1 VISNILT
8 DLYKKK
14 THDSKKCYD
23 KSVKIFPGGIS
34 HNIRFFKPYPFFVNK
49 AKDKHLFD
57 VDGNRYVDYWMGH
70 WALILGHSPNVVIK
84 KLDKQIFWG
93 TLYGTANDISIK
105 LAEVIQKSIP
115 ISELLR
121 FCSTGSEATMYA
133 IRLARGVTKK
143 RIICKTIGGWH
154 GFNTDLMQ
162 SVNYPFEN
170 DEGVGMTG
178 REGDFVESIPFNDL
192 DRSIKLLDSVK
203 DDLACIIIEPLLG
216 GAGCIPADVNYLK
229 GLEEY
234 CKRNDILFILDE
246 IVTGF
251 RLKFGSVS
259 SQYGLDPDLI
269 TLGKIVGG
277 GLPIGVVCGKKEIM
291 NIANPVVN
299 RNKQELCHIGGGT
312 FSSNPLTMNAGYATL
327 DYISKNRQTV
337 YNKINKLGAITR
349 TGLKKLFSD
358 YGIKSHVTG
367 VGSLFLTHFLSDKVN
382 EITNANDV
390 ALSDGGKL
398 ARYHFSLMAK
408 YGIFFLPH
416 KMGAISNVHTLEDI
430 RRLLDVTEKIINSGV
445 LHNQIKNKS
454 NMTMK
459 AAI

>member
-1 VISNILT
+1 MISNSLM

-14 THDSKKCYD
+14 THNSRKFYND
-23 KSVKIFPGGIS
+23 SVKIFPGGIS
-34 HNIRFFKPYPFFVNK
+34 HNIRFFRPYPFFVNK
-49 AKDKHLFD
+49 ATNKNLID

-70 WALILGHSPNVVIK
+70 WALILGHSPNVVVK
-84 KLDKQIFWG
+84 KLDRQIRQG
-93 TLYGTANDISIK
+93 TLYGTANDISVKLGETIK
-105 LAEVIQKSIP
+105 KSIP

-121 FCSTGSEATMYA
+121 FCTTGSEATMYA
-133 IRLARGVTKK
+133 IRIARAVTKK

-162 SVNYPFEN
+162 SVNYPFEL

-192 DRSIKLLDSVK
+192 DRSIRLLESVK

-216 GAGCIPADVNYLK
+216 GGGCIPADINFLK

-234 CKRNDILFILDE
+234 CKRNDILYILDE

-251 RLKFGSVS
+251 RLNFGSVS
-259 SQYGLDPDLI
+259 SLYHLNPDMI

-291 NIANPVVN
+291 KVANPVEN
-299 RNKQELCHIGGGT
+299 RNKEQLCYIGGGT
-312 FSSNPLTMNAGYATL
+312 FSSNPLTMTAGYATI

-337 YNKINKLGAITR
+337 YNKINKLGDMAR
-349 TGLKKLFSD
+349 NGLKKLFSD
-358 YGIKSHVTG
+358 YGLKTEVTG
-367 VGSLFLTHFLSDKVN
+367 LGSLFLTHFLSNKVN
-382 EITNANDV
+382 QITNANDV
-390 ALSDGGKL
+390 ALSDNDTLTK
-398 ARYHFSLMAK
+398 YHFSLMAK

-416 KMGAISNVHTLEDI
+416 KMGAISIVHDVKDI
-430 RRLLDVTEKIINSGV
+430 QSLINATEKIIESDI
-445 LHNQIKNKS
+445 LTIMKN
-454 NMTMK
+454 
-459 AAI
+459 

>member
-1 VISNILT
+1 MISNSLR

-14 THDSKKCYD
+14 THNSKKFYND
-23 KSVKIFPGGIS
+23 SVKVFPGGIS
-34 HNIRFFKPYPFFVNK
+34 HNIRFFRPYPFFVNK
-49 AKDKHLFD
+49 ATNKHLID

-70 WALILGHSPNVVIK
+70 WALILGHSPNVVVK
-84 KLDKQIFWG
+84 KLDRQIRQG
-93 TLYGTANDISIK
+93 TLYGTANDISVKLGETIK
-105 LAEVIQKSIP
+105 KSIP

-121 FCSTGSEATMYA
+121 FCTTGSEATMYA
-133 IRLARGVTKK
+133 IRIARAVTKK

-162 SVNYPFEN
+162 SVNYPFEL

-192 DRSIKLLDSVK
+192 DRSIRLLESVK

-216 GAGCIPADVNYLK
+216 GGGCIPADINFLK

-234 CKRNDILFILDE
+234 CKKNDILYILDE
-246 IVTGF
+246 IVTGY
-251 RLKFGSVS
+251 RLNFGSVCS
-259 SQYGLDPDLI
+259 LYHLNPDMI

-291 NIANPVVN
+291 KVANPVEN
-299 RNKQELCHIGGGT
+299 RNKEQLCYIGGGT
-312 FSSNPLTMNAGYATL
+312 FSSNPLTMTAGYATI

-337 YNKINKLGAITR
+337 YNKINKLGDIAR
-349 TGLKKLFSD
+349 NGLKRLFSD
-358 YGIKSHVTG
+358 YGLKTEVTG
-367 VGSLFLTHFLSDKVN
+367 LGSLFLTHFLSNKVN

-390 ALSDGGKL
+390 ALSDNDTLTK
-398 ARYHFSLMAK
+398 YHFSLMAK

-416 KMGAISNVHTLEDI
+416 KMGAISIVHDVKDI
-430 RRLLDVTEKIINSGV
+430 QSLINATEKIIESDI
-445 LHNQIKNKS
+445 LTIIKN
-454 NMTMK
+454 
-459 AAI
+459 

>member
-1 VISNILT
+1 MISNSLR

-14 THDSKKCYD
+14 THNSRKFYND
-23 KSVKIFPGGIS
+23 SVKIFPGGIS
-34 HNIRFFKPYPFFVNK
+34 HNIRFFRPYPFFVNK
-49 AKDKHLFD
+49 ATNKHLID

-70 WALILGHSPNVVIK
+70 WALILGHSPNVVVK
-84 KLDKQIFWG
+84 KLDRQIRQG
-93 TLYGTANDISIK
+93 TLYGTANDISINLGETIK
-105 LAEVIQKSIP
+105 KSIP

-121 FCSTGSEATMYA
+121 FCTTGSEATMYA
-133 IRLARGVTKK
+133 IRIARAVTKK

-162 SVNYPFEN
+162 SVNYPFEI

-192 DRSIKLLDSVK
+192 DRSIRLLESVK

-216 GAGCIPADVNYLK
+216 GGGCIPADINFLK

-251 RLKFGSVS
+251 RLNFGSVS
-259 SQYGLDPDLI
+259 SLYHLNPDMI

-291 NIANPVVN
+291 KVANPVEN
-299 RNKQELCHIGGGT
+299 RNKEQLCYIGGGT
-312 FSSNPLTMNAGYATL
+312 FSSNPLTMTAGYATL

-337 YNKINKLGAITR
+337 YNKINKLGDIAR
-349 TGLKKLFSD
+349 NDLKKLFSD
-358 YGIKSHVTG
+358 YGLKTEVTG
-367 VGSLFLTHFLSDKVN
+367 LGSLFLTHFLSNKVN

-390 ALSDGGKL
+390 ALSDNDTLTK
-398 ARYHFSLMAK
+398 YHFSLMAK

-416 KMGAISNVHTLEDI
+416 KMGAISIVHDVKDI
-430 RRLLDVTEKIINSGV
+430 QSLINATEKIIESDI
-445 LHNQIKNKS
+445 LTIMKN
-454 NMTMK
+454 
-459 AAI
+459 

>member
-1 VISNILT
+1 MISNSLR

-14 THDSKKCYD
+14 THNSRKFYND
-23 KSVKIFPGGIS
+23 SVKIFPGGIS
-34 HNIRFFKPYPFFVNK
+34 HNIRFFRPYPFFVNK
-49 AKDKHLFD
+49 ATNKQLID

-70 WALILGHSPNVVIK
+70 WALILGHSPNVVVK
-84 KLDKQIFWG
+84 KLDRQIRQG
-93 TLYGTANDISIK
+93 TLYGTVNDISIK
-105 LAEVIQKSIP
+105 LGETIKKSIP

-121 FCSTGSEATMYA
+121 FCTTGSEATMYA
-133 IRLARGVTKK
+133 IRIARAVTKK

-162 SVNYPFEN
+162 SVNYPFEI

-192 DRSIKLLDSVK
+192 DRSIRLLESVK

-216 GAGCIPADVNYLK
+216 GGGCIPADINFLK

-251 RLKFGSVS
+251 RLNFGSVS
-259 SQYGLDPDLI
+259 SLYHLNPDII

-291 NIANPVVN
+291 KVANPVEN
-299 RNKQELCHIGGGT
+299 RNKEQLCYIGGGT
-312 FSSNPLTMNAGYATL
+312 FSSNPLSMTAGCATL

-337 YNKINKLGAITR
+337 YNKINKLGDIAR
-349 TGLKKLFSD
+349 NDLKKLFSD
-358 YGIKSHVTG
+358 YKLKTEVTG
-367 VGSLFLTHFLSDKVN
+367 LGSLFLTHFLSNKVN

-390 ALSDGGKL
+390 ALSDNDTLTK
-398 ARYHFSLMAK
+398 YHFSLMAK

-416 KMGAISNVHTLEDI
+416 KMGAISIAHDVKDI
-430 RRLLDVTEKIINSGV
+430 QSLINATEKIIETDI
-445 LHNQIKNKS
+445 LTIMKN
-454 NMTMK
+454 
-459 AAI
+459 

>member
-1 VISNILT
+1 MISNSLR

-14 THDSKKCYD
+14 THNSKKFYND
-23 KSVKIFPGGIS
+23 SVKVFPGGIS
-34 HNIRFFKPYPFFVNK
+34 HNIRFFRPYPFFVNK
-49 AKDKHLFD
+49 ATNKHLID

-70 WALILGHSPNVVIK
+70 WALILGHSPNVVVK
-84 KLDKQIFWG
+84 KLDRQIRQG
-93 TLYGTANDISIK
+93 TLYGTANDISVRLGETIK
-105 LAEVIQKSIP
+105 KSIP

-121 FCSTGSEATMYA
+121 FCTTGSEATMYA
-133 IRLARGVTKK
+133 IRIARAVTKK

-162 SVNYPFEN
+162 SVNYPFEL

-192 DRSIKLLDSVK
+192 DRSIRLLESVK

-216 GAGCIPADVNYLK
+216 GGGCIPADINFLK

-234 CKRNDILFILDE
+234 CKKNDILYILDE

-251 RLKFGSVS
+251 RLNFGSVS
-259 SQYGLDPDLI
+259 SLYHLNPDMI

-291 NIANPVVN
+291 KVANPVEN
-299 RNKQELCHIGGGT
+299 RNKEQLCYIGGGT
-312 FSSNPLTMNAGYATL
+312 FSSNPLTMTAGYATI

-337 YNKINKLGAITR
+337 YNKINKLGDIAR
-349 TGLKKLFSD
+349 NGLKRLFSD
-358 YGIKSHVTG
+358 YGLKTEVTG
-367 VGSLFLTHFLSDKVN
+367 LGSLFLTHFLSNKVN

-390 ALSDGGKL
+390 ALSDNDTLTK
-398 ARYHFSLMAK
+398 YHFSLMAK

-416 KMGAISNVHTLEDI
+416 KMGAISIVHDVKDI
-430 RRLLDVTEKIINSGV
+430 QSLINATEKIIESDI
-445 LHNQIKNKS
+445 LTIMKN
-454 NMTMK
+454 
-459 AAI
+459 

>member
-1 VISNILT
+1 MISNSLR

-14 THDSKKCYD
+14 THNSRKFYND
-23 KSVKIFPGGIS
+23 SVKIFPGGIS
-34 HNIRFFKPYPFFVNK
+34 HNIRFFRPYPFFVNK
-49 AKDKHLFD
+49 ATDKHLID

-70 WALILGHSPNVVIK
+70 WALILGHSPNVVVK
-84 KLDKQIFWG
+84 KLDRQIRQG
-93 TLYGTANDISIK
+93 TLYGTANDISVKLGETIK
-105 LAEVIQKSIP
+105 KSIP

-121 FCSTGSEATMYA
+121 FCTTGSEATMYA
-133 IRLARGVTKK
+133 IRIARAVTKK

-162 SVNYPFEN
+162 SVNYPFEL

-192 DRSIKLLDSVK
+192 DRSIRLLESVK

-216 GAGCIPADVNYLK
+216 GGGCIPADINFLK

-234 CKRNDILFILDE
+234 CKRNDILYILDE

-251 RLKFGSVS
+251 RLNFGSVS
-259 SQYGLDPDLI
+259 SLYHLNPDMI

-291 NIANPVVN
+291 KVANPVEN
-299 RNKQELCHIGGGT
+299 RNKEQLCYIGGGT
-312 FSSNPLTMNAGYATL
+312 FSSNPLTMTAGYATI
-327 DYISKNRQTV
+327 DYISKNRQAV
-337 YNKINKLGAITR
+337 YNKINKLGDMAR
-349 TGLKKLFSD
+349 NGLKKLFSD
-358 YGIKSHVTG
+358 YGLKTEVTG
-367 VGSLFLTHFLSDKVN
+367 LGSLFLTHFLSNKVN

-390 ALSDGGKL
+390 ALSDNDTLTK
-398 ARYHFSLMAK
+398 YHFSLMSK

-416 KMGAISNVHTLEDI
+416 KMGAISLVHNVKDI
-430 RRLLDVTEKIINSGV
+430 RILINATEKIIESDI
-445 LHNQIKNKS
+445 LTIMKN
-454 NMTMK
+454 
-459 AAI
+459 

>member
-1 VISNILT
+1 MISKSLR

-14 THDSKKCYD
+14 THNSRKFYND
-23 KSVKIFPGGIS
+23 SVKIFPGGIS
-34 HNIRFFKPYPFFVNK
+34 HNIRFFRPYPFFVNK
-49 AKDKHLFD
+49 ATNKHLID

-70 WALILGHSPNVVIK
+70 WALILGHSPNVVVK
-84 KLDKQIFWG
+84 KLDRQIRQG

-105 LAEVIQKSIP
+105 LGETIKKSIP

-121 FCSTGSEATMYA
+121 FCTTGSEATMYA
-133 IRLARGVTKK
+133 IRIARAVTKK

-162 SVNYPFEN
+162 SVNYPFEI
-170 DEGVGMTG
+170 DEGVGMTA

-192 DRSIKLLDSVK
+192 DRSIRLLESVK

-216 GAGCIPADVNYLK
+216 GGGCIPADINFLK

-251 RLKFGSVS
+251 RLNFGSVS
-259 SQYGLDPDLI
+259 SLYRLNPDII

-291 NIANPVVN
+291 KIANPVEN
-299 RNKQELCHIGGGT
+299 RNKEQLCYIGGGT
-312 FSSNPLTMNAGYATL
+312 FSSNPLTMTAGYATL

-337 YNKINKLGAITR
+337 YNKINKLGDTAR
-349 TGLKKLFSD
+349 NDLKKLFSD
-358 YGIKSHVTG
+358 YGLKTEVTG
-367 VGSLFLTHFLSDKVN
+367 IGSLFLTHFLSNKVS

-390 ALSDGGKL
+390 ALSDNDTLTK
-398 ARYHFSLMAK
+398 YHFSLMAK

-416 KMGAISNVHTLEDI
+416 KMGAISIVHDVKDI
-430 RRLLDVTEKIINSGV
+430 QSLINATEKIIESDI
-445 LHNQIKNKS
+445 LTIMKN
-454 NMTMK
+454 
-459 AAI
+459 

>member
-1 VISNILT
+1 MISNSLR

-14 THDSKKCYD
+14 THNSRKLYND
-23 KSVKIFPGGIS
+23 SVKIFPGGIS
-34 HNIRFFKPYPFFVNK
+34 HNIRFFRPYPFFVNK
-49 AKDKHLFD
+49 ATNKHLID

-70 WALILGHSPNVVIK
+70 WALILGHSPNVVVK
-84 KLDKQIFWG
+84 KLDRQIRQG

-105 LAEVIQKSIP
+105 LGETIKKSIP

-121 FCSTGSEATMYA
+121 FCTTGSEATMYA
-133 IRLARGVTKK
+133 IRIARAVTKK

-162 SVNYPFEN
+162 SVNYPFEL

-192 DRSIKLLDSVK
+192 DRSIRLLESVK

-216 GAGCIPADVNYLK
+216 GGGCIPADINFLK

-251 RLKFGSVS
+251 RLNFGSVS
-259 SQYGLDPDLI
+259 SLYHLNPDII

-291 NIANPVVN
+291 KVANPVEN
-299 RNKQELCHIGGGT
+299 RNKDQLCYIGGGT
-312 FSSNPLTMNAGYATL
+312 FSSNPLTMTAGYATL

-337 YNKINKLGAITR
+337 YNKINKLGDIAR
-349 TGLKKLFSD
+349 NDLKKLFSD
-358 YGIKSHVTG
+358 YGLKTEVTG
-367 VGSLFLTHFLSDKVN
+367 LGSLFLTHFLSNKVN

-390 ALSDGGKL
+390 ALSDNDTLTK
-398 ARYHFSLMAK
+398 YHFSLMAK

-416 KMGAISNVHTLEDI
+416 KMGAISIVHDVKDI
-430 RRLLDVTEKIINSGV
+430 QSLINATEKIIESDI
-445 LHNQIKNKS
+445 LTIMKN
-454 NMTMK
+454 
-459 AAI
+459 

>member
-1 VISNILT
+1 MISNSLM

-14 THDSKKCYD
+14 THNSRKFYND
-23 KSVKIFPGGIS
+23 SVKIFPGGIS
-34 HNIRFFKPYPFFVNK
+34 HNIRFFRPYPFFVNK
-49 AKDKHLFD
+49 ATNKNLID

-70 WALILGHSPNVVIK
+70 WALILGHSPNVVVK
-84 KLDKQIFWG
+84 KLDRQIRQG
-93 TLYGTANDISIK
+93 TLYGTANDISVKLGETIK
-105 LAEVIQKSIP
+105 KSIP

-121 FCSTGSEATMYA
+121 FCTTGSEATMYA
-133 IRLARGVTKK
+133 IRIARAVTKK

-162 SVNYPFEN
+162 SVNYPFEL

-192 DRSIKLLDSVK
+192 DRSIRLLESVK

-216 GAGCIPADVNYLK
+216 GGGCVPADINFLK

-234 CKRNDILFILDE
+234 CKRNDILYILDE

-251 RLKFGSVS
+251 RLNFGSVS
-259 SQYGLDPDLI
+259 SLYHLNPDMI

-291 NIANPVVN
+291 KVANPVEN
-299 RNKQELCHIGGGT
+299 RNKEQLCYIGGGT
-312 FSSNPLTMNAGYATL
+312 FSSNPLTMTAGYATI

-337 YNKINKLGAITR
+337 YNKINKLGDMAR
-349 TGLKKLFSD
+349 NGLKKLFSD
-358 YGIKSHVTG
+358 YGLKTEVTG
-367 VGSLFLTHFLSDKVN
+367 LGSLFLTHFLSNKVN
-382 EITNANDV
+382 QITNANDV
-390 ALSDGGKL
+390 ALSDNDTLTK
-398 ARYHFSLMAK
+398 YHFSLMAK

-416 KMGAISNVHTLEDI
+416 KMGAISIVHDVKDI
-430 RRLLDVTEKIINSGV
+430 QSLINATEKIIESDI
-445 LHNQIKNKS
+445 LTIMKN
-454 NMTMK
+454 
-459 AAI
+459 

>member
-1 VISNILT
+1 MISNSLR

-14 THDSKKCYD
+14 THNSKKFYND
-23 KSVKIFPGGIS
+23 SVKVFPGGIS
-34 HNIRFFKPYPFFVNK
+34 HNIRFFRPYPFFVNK
-49 AKDKHLFD
+49 ATNKHLID

-70 WALILGHSPNVVIK
+70 WALILGHSPNVVVK
-84 KLDKQIFWG
+84 KLDRQIRQG
-93 TLYGTANDISIK
+93 TLYGTANDISVKLGETIK
-105 LAEVIQKSIP
+105 KSIP

-121 FCSTGSEATMYA
+121 FCTTGSEATMYA
-133 IRLARGVTKK
+133 IRIARAVTKK

-162 SVNYPFEN
+162 SVNYPFEL

-178 REGDFVESIPFNDL
+178 REVDFVESIPFNDL
-192 DRSIKLLDSVK
+192 DRSIRLLESVK

-216 GAGCIPADVNYLK
+216 GGGCIPADINFLK

-234 CKRNDILFILDE
+234 CKKNDILYILDE

-251 RLKFGSVS
+251 RLNFGSVS
-259 SQYGLDPDLI
+259 SLYHLNPDMI

-291 NIANPVVN
+291 KVANPVEN
-299 RNKQELCHIGGGT
+299 RNKEQLCYIGGGT
-312 FSSNPLTMNAGYATL
+312 FSSNPLTMTAGYATI

-337 YNKINKLGAITR
+337 YNKINKLGDIAR
-349 TGLKKLFSD
+349 NGLKRLFSD
-358 YGIKSHVTG
+358 YGLKTEVTG
-367 VGSLFLTHFLSDKVN
+367 LGSLFLTHFLSNKVN

-390 ALSDGGKL
+390 ALSDNDTLTK
-398 ARYHFSLMAK
+398 YHFSLMAK

-416 KMGAISNVHTLEDI
+416 KMGAISIVHDVKDI
-430 RRLLDVTEKIINSGV
+430 QSLINATEKIIESDI
-445 LHNQIKNKS
+445 LTIMKN
-454 NMTMK
+454 
-459 AAI
+459 

>member
-1 VISNILT
+1 MISNSLR

-14 THDSKKCYD
+14 THNSRKFYND
-23 KSVKIFPGGIS
+23 SVKIFPGGIS
-34 HNIRFFKPYPFFVNK
+34 HNIRFFRPYPFFVNK
-49 AKDKHLFD
+49 ATNKHLID

-70 WALILGHSPNVVIK
+70 WALILGHSPNVVVK
-84 KLDKQIFWG
+84 KLDRQIRQG
-93 TLYGTANDISIK
+93 TLYGTANDISVKLGETIK
-105 LAEVIQKSIP
+105 KSIP

-121 FCSTGSEATMYA
+121 FCTTGSEATMYA
-133 IRLARGVTKK
+133 IRIARAVTKK

-162 SVNYPFEN
+162 SVNYPFEL

-192 DRSIKLLDSVK
+192 DRSIRLLESVK

-216 GAGCIPADVNYLK
+216 GGGCIPADINFLK

-234 CKRNDILFILDE
+234 CKRNDILYILDE

-251 RLKFGSVS
+251 RLNFGSVS
-259 SQYGLDPDLI
+259 SLYHLNPDMI

-291 NIANPVVN
+291 KVANPVEN
-299 RNKQELCHIGGGT
+299 RNKEQLCYIGGGT
-312 FSSNPLTMNAGYATL
+312 FSSNPLTMTAGYATI

-337 YNKINKLGAITR
+337 YNKINKLGDMAR
-349 TGLKKLFSD
+349 NGLKKLFSD
-358 YGIKSHVTG
+358 YGLKTEVTG
-367 VGSLFLTHFLSDKVN
+367 LGSLFLTHFLSNKVN

-390 ALSDGGKL
+390 ALSDNDTLTK
-398 ARYHFSLMAK
+398 YHFSLMAK

-416 KMGAISNVHTLEDI
+416 KMGAISIVHDVKDI
-430 RRLLDVTEKIINSGV
+430 QSLINATEKIIESDI
-445 LHNQIKNKS
+445 LTIMKN
-454 NMTMK
+454 
-459 AAI
+459 

>member
-1 VISNILT
+1 MISNSLM
-8 DLYKKK
+8 DLYRKK
-14 THDSKKCYD
+14 THNSRKFYND
-23 KSVKIFPGGIS
+23 SVKIFPGGIS
-34 HNIRFFKPYPFFVNK
+34 HNIRFFRPYPFFVNK
-49 AKDKHLFD
+49 ATNKHLID

-70 WALILGHSPNVVIK
+70 WALILGHSPKVVVK
-84 KLDKQIFWG
+84 KLDRQIRHG
-93 TLYGTANDISIK
+93 TLYGTANDISVKLGETIK
-105 LAEVIQKSIP
+105 KSIP

-121 FCSTGSEATMYA
+121 FCTTGSEATMYA
-133 IRLARGVTKK
+133 IRIARAVTKK

-162 SVNYPFEN
+162 SVNYPFEI

-192 DRSIKLLDSVK
+192 DRSIRLLESVK

-216 GAGCIPADVNYLK
+216 GGGCIPADINFLK

-251 RLKFGSVS
+251 RLNFGSVS
-259 SQYGLDPDLI
+259 SLYHLNPDMI

-291 NIANPVVN
+291 KVANPVEN
-299 RNKQELCHIGGGT
+299 RNKEHLCYIGGGT
-312 FSSNPLTMNAGYATL
+312 FSSNPLTMTAGYTTL
-327 DYISKNRQTV
+327 DYIGKNRKTV
-337 YNKINKLGAITR
+337 YNKINKLGDTAR
-349 TGLKKLFSD
+349 NGLKKLFSD
-358 YGIKSHVTG
+358 YGLKTEVTG
-367 VGSLFLTHFLSDKVN
+367 IGSLFLTHFLSNKVS

-390 ALSDGGKL
+390 ALSDNDTLTK
-398 ARYHFSLMAK
+398 YHFSLMAK

-416 KMGAISNVHTLEDI
+416 KMGAISIVHDAKDI
-430 RRLLDVTEKIINSGV
+430 QSLINATEKIIESDI
-445 LHNQIKNKS
+445 LTIMKN
-454 NMTMK
+454 
-459 AAI
+459 

>member
-1 VISNILT
+1 MISNSLR

-14 THDSKKCYD
+14 THNSRKFYND
-23 KSVKIFPGGIS
+23 SVKIFPGGIS
-34 HNIRFFKPYPFFVNK
+34 HNIRFFRPYPFFVNK
-49 AKDKHLFD
+49 ATNKHLID

-70 WALILGHSPNVVIK
+70 WALILGHSPKVVVK
-84 KLDKQIFWG
+84 KLDRQIRKG
-93 TLYGTANDISIK
+93 TLSGTANHISIK
-105 LAEVIQKSIP
+105 LGETIKKSIP

-121 FCSTGSEATMYA
+121 FCTTGSEATMYA
-133 IRLARGVTKK
+133 IRIARAVTKK

-154 GFNTDLMQ
+154 GFNTDLMH
-162 SVNYPFEN
+162 SVNYPFEI

-192 DRSIKLLDSVK
+192 DRSIRLLESVK

-216 GAGCIPADVNYLK
+216 GGGCIPAHINFLK

-251 RLKFGSVS
+251 RLNFGSVS
-259 SQYGLDPDLI
+259 SLYHLNPDMI

-291 NIANPVVN
+291 KVANPVEN
-299 RNKQELCHIGGGT
+299 RNKEQLCYIGGGT
-312 FSSNPLTMNAGYATL
+312 FSSNPLTMTAGYATL

-337 YNKINKLGAITR
+337 YNKINKLGDIAR
-349 TGLKKLFSD
+349 NGLKKLFSD
-358 YGIKSHVTG
+358 YGLKTEVTG
-367 VGSLFLTHFLSDKVN
+367 IGSLFLTHFLSNKVS

-390 ALSDGGKL
+390 ALSDNDTLTK
-398 ARYHFSLMAK
+398 YHFSLMAK

-416 KMGAISNVHTLEDI
+416 KMGAISIVHDVKDI
-430 RRLLDVTEKIINSGV
+430 QSLINATEKIIESDI
-445 LHNQIKNKS
+445 LR
-454 NMTMK
+454 
-459 AAI
+459 

>member
-1 VISNILT
+1 MISNSLR

-14 THDSKKCYD
+14 THNSKKFYND
-23 KSVKIFPGGIS
+23 SVKVFPGGIS
-34 HNIRFFKPYPFFVNK
+34 HNIRFFRPYPFFVNK
-49 AKDKHLFD
+49 ATNKHLID

-70 WALILGHSPNVVIK
+70 WALILGHSPNVVVK
-84 KLDKQIFWG
+84 KLDRQIRQG
-93 TLYGTANDISIK
+93 TLYGTANDISVKLGETIK
-105 LAEVIQKSIP
+105 KSIP

-121 FCSTGSEATMYA
+121 FCTTGSEATMYA
-133 IRLARGVTKK
+133 IRIARAVTKK

-162 SVNYPFEN
+162 SVNYPFEL

-192 DRSIKLLDSVK
+192 DRSIRLLESVK

-216 GAGCIPADVNYLK
+216 GGGCIPADINFLK

-234 CKRNDILFILDE
+234 CKRNDILYILDE

-251 RLKFGSVS
+251 RLNFGSVS
-259 SQYGLDPDLI
+259 SLYHLNPDMI

-291 NIANPVVN
+291 KVANPVEN
-299 RNKQELCHIGGGT
+299 RNKEQLCYIGGGT
-312 FSSNPLTMNAGYATL
+312 FSSNPLTMTAGYATI

-337 YNKINKLGAITR
+337 YNKINKLGDIAR
-349 TGLKKLFSD
+349 NGLKRLFSD
-358 YGIKSHVTG
+358 YGLKTEVTG
-367 VGSLFLTHFLSDKVN
+367 LGSLFLTHFLSNKVN

-390 ALSDGGKL
+390 ALSDNDTLTK
-398 ARYHFSLMAK
+398 YHFSLMAK

-416 KMGAISNVHTLEDI
+416 KMGAISIVHDVKDI
-430 RRLLDVTEKIINSGV
+430 QSLINATEKIIESDI
-445 LHNQIKNKS
+445 LTIMKN
-454 NMTMK
+454 
-459 AAI
+459 

>member
-1 VISNILT
+1 MISNSLR

-14 THDSKKCYD
+14 THNSRKFYND
-23 KSVKIFPGGIS
+23 SVKIFPGGIS
-34 HNIRFFKPYPFFVNK
+34 HNIRFFRPYPFFVNK
-49 AKDKHLFD
+49 ATNKHLID

-70 WALILGHSPNVVIK
+70 WALILGHSPNVVVK
-84 KLDKQIFWG
+84 KLDRQIRQG
-93 TLYGTANDISIK
+93 TLYGTANDISVKLGETIK
-105 LAEVIQKSIP
+105 KSIP

-121 FCSTGSEATMYA
+121 FCTTGSEATMYA
-133 IRLARGVTKK
+133 IRIARAVTKK

-162 SVNYPFEN
+162 SVNYPFEI

-192 DRSIKLLDSVK
+192 DRSIRLLESVK

-216 GAGCIPADVNYLK
+216 GGGCIPADINFLK

-251 RLKFGSVS
+251 RLNFGSVS
-259 SQYGLDPDLI
+259 SLYHLNPDII

-291 NIANPVVN
+291 KVANPVEN
-299 RNKQELCHIGGGT
+299 RNKDQLCYIGGGT
-312 FSSNPLTMNAGYATL
+312 FSSNPLTMTAGYATL

-337 YNKINKLGAITR
+337 YNKINKLGDIAR
-349 TGLKKLFSD
+349 NDLKKLFSD
-358 YGIKSHVTG
+358 YGLKTEVTG
-367 VGSLFLTHFLSDKVN
+367 LGSLFLTHFLSNKVN

-390 ALSDGGKL
+390 ALSDNDTLTK
-398 ARYHFSLMAK
+398 YHFSLMAK

-416 KMGAISNVHTLEDI
+416 KMGAISIVHDVKDI
-430 RRLLDVTEKIINSGV
+430 QSLINATEKIIESDI
-445 LHNQIKNKS
+445 LTIMKN
-454 NMTMK
+454 
-459 AAI
+459 